1 MFSELLIA
9 LYRSVSADTEP
20 SVAGDPHKSLS
31 YIITSLETLLG
42 TDLDHILPAKMLEKD
57 EETLYNLA
65 EIYLGLLDL
74 IEDTKENDEDTQD
87 LMKVEDTLDQL
98 RLESSCPFSPIPDS
112 TQDQIF
118 RTKFPAVVN
127 SSYSGS
133 EADDHVI
140 RWVSEP
146 VGNNRDSSRSEGTK
160 SVSDGGSKSSKSLF
174 AKIEKKIN
182 ETGPNQTKSHEI
194 KPIRVTSRLTSADLN
209 WTDGNDTSGR
219 TSELI
224 RSVPNSSN
232 STVPF
237 VKNKKMETL
246 DLSAIERSASEET
259 FTAEV
264 TVTDNKTITPINSPR
279 NEEILDDPKSAK
291 NDSTATEDIVARIDQ
306 IEKEIL
312 ENSKKIAAAKNADN
326 STRNSNQSN
335 NSSSVKRESSND
347 SIATGDLIGGVSADI
362 SDESMKFL
370 IQALQKTVEDS
381 KKVRQEYEIEKAN
394 RSKVE
399 SKNGPPKLSTGP
411 KKSNLKSSKKSS
423 PSANISSKKKELA
436 FNPEAEMKKLL
447 DKENQLKNEKQKLIC
462 DEFENELSRIK
473 NKNKAE
479 QPKIKDPKVKPKKSV
494 QTTGKMTS
502 ASEPVCPIPSA
513 GNVQFTVDIPKTS
526 GSPKKSPSKSQR
538 KPMGNLYKD
547 PLVIDE
553 GDILKTI
560 MDEIPGTLV
569 ILLYHR
575 SLDCNEYYLGL
586 DYDRETMKLLLDK
599 QEKQILLLD
608 KEARQYASKV
618 RQKDQNIADTRERQ
632 RMMGELLFMKTLHLS
647 CMFSK
652 NSR

>member
-1 MFSELLIA
+1 M
-9 LYRSVSADTEP
+9 V
-20 SVAGDPHKSLS
+20 
-31 YIITSLETLLG
+31 
-42 TDLDHILPAKMLEKD
+42 
-57 EETLYNLA
+57 
-65 EIYLGLLDL
+65 

-87 LMKVEDTLDQL
+87 LMKVEDTMDQL

-146 VGNNRDSSRSEGTK
+146 NNRDSSRSEGTK

-182 ETGPNQTKSHEI
+182 ETGPTKSHEI
-194 KPIRVTSRLTSADLN
+194 RPIRVTSRLSSADLN

-224 RSVPNSSN
+224 RSVPNTTN

-237 VKNKKMETL
+237 VKNSKMETL
-246 DLSAIERSASEET
+246 DLSAIERFASEET

-279 NEEILDDPKSAK
+279 NEDDPIPAK

-306 IEKEIL
+306 IEKEII
-312 ENSKKIAAAKNADN
+312 ENSKKIAAAKNTDN
-326 STRNSNQSN
+326 STKNSNQSN
-335 NSSSVKRESSND
+335 NSSSIKRESSND

-381 KKVRQEYEIEKAN
+381 KKVREEYEIEKAN

-399 SKNGPPKLSTGP
+399 SKNAPKSSAGA
-411 KKSNLKSSKKSS
+411 KKSNSKVSKPSKSGSNLSSK
-423 PSANISSKKKELA
+423 PKKKEPA

-479 QPKIKDPKVKPKKSV
+479 QPKTKVKSKKSV
-494 QTTGKMTS
+494 QT
-502 ASEPVCPIPSA
+502 SEKPICPIPSA
-513 GNVQFTVDIPKTS
+513 GNVQFTVDIPKNS
-526 GSPKKSPSKSQR
+526 GSPKKSPSKSPR

-547 PLVIDE
+547 PLLIDE

-560 MDEIPGTLV
+560 MDEIP
-569 ILLYHR
+569 
-575 SLDCNEYYLGL
+575 GL

-608 KEARQYASKV
+608 KEARQYA
-618 RQKDQNIADTRERQ
+618 
-632 RMMGELLFMKTLHLS
+632 
-647 CMFSK
+647 
-652 NSR
+652 

>member
-1 MFSELLIA
+1 MKFLLLFSELLIA

-20 SVAGDPHKSLS
+20 SVAGDPYKSLS

-42 TDLDHILPAKMLEKD
+42 TDLDHILPAKMIEKD

-87 LMKVEDTLDQL
+87 LMKVEDTMDQL

-140 RWVSEP
+140 RWVTEP
-146 VGNNRDSSRSEGTK
+146 NNRDSSRSEGAK
-160 SVSDGGSKSSKSLF
+160 SVSEGGSKSSKSLF

-194 KPIRVTSRLTSADLN
+194 KPIRVTSRLSSADLN

-224 RSVPNSSN
+224 RSVPNTTN

-237 VKNKKMETL
+237 VKNPKMETL

-279 NEEILDDPKSAK
+279 IETPENPIPAK

-306 IEKEIL
+306 IEKEII
-312 ENSKKIAAAKNADN
+312 ENSKKIAAAKNAEN
-326 STRNSNQSN
+326 STKNSNQSN
-335 NSSSVKRESSND
+335 KPSSVKRESSND
-347 SIATGDLIGGVSADI
+347 SIATGDLVGGVSADI

-381 KKVRQEYEIEKAN
+381 KKVREEYEIEKAN

-399 SKNGPPKLSTGP
+399 SRIAPKPSAGP
-411 KKSNLKSSKKSS
+411 KKPSKVTKSATSSKAK
-423 PSANISSKKKELA
+423 IKESSKPA

-447 DKENQLKNEKQKLIC
+447 DKENELNNEKQKLIC
-462 DEFENELSRIK
+462 DEFENELARIK
-473 NKNKAE
+473 NKNKVE
-479 QPKIKDPKVKPKKSV
+479 QPKSKVKPKKSA
-494 QTTGKMTS
+494 QATGKIVNK
-502 ASEPVCPIPSA
+502 PICPIPSA
-513 GNVQFTVDIPKTS
+513 GNVQFTVDIPRNS
-526 GSPKKSPSKSQR
+526 GSPTKSPSKSSIKR

-547 PLVIDE
+547 QLVIDE

-560 MDEIPGTLV
+560 MDEIPG
-569 ILLYHR
+569 
-575 SLDCNEYYLGL
+575 
-586 DYDRETMKLLLDK
+586 M
-599 QEKQILLLD
+599 
-608 KEARQYASKV
+608 
-618 RQKDQNIADTRERQ
+618 RQ
-632 RMMGELLFMKTLHLS
+632 RAKLTLWEYDS
-647 CMFSK
+647 SK
-652 NSR
+652 SYFLTGTDIEPVI

>member
-1 MFSELLIA
+1 MLEISLTGSNSLFSELLIA

-87 LMKVEDTLDQL
+87 LMKVEDTMDQL

-146 VGNNRDSSRSEGTK
+146 NNRDSSRSEGTK

-182 ETGPNQTKSHEI
+182 ETGPNQTKSQEI

-237 VKNKKMETL
+237 VKNQKMETL

-279 NEEILDDPKSAK
+279 NEEILEDPKPAK

-335 NSSSVKRESSND
+335 NSSSVKRENSDD

-411 KKSNLKSSKKSS
+411 KKSEKNLKSSKTSKSS
-423 PSANISSKKKELA
+423 QPPSSKPKKKEQA

-479 QPKIKDPKVKPKKSV
+479 QQKTKDSKVKPKKSV
-494 QTTGKMTS
+494 QTTGKVTS
-502 ASEPVCPIPSA
+502 KPICPIPSA

-526 GSPKKSPSKSQR
+526 GSPKKSQPKSPVKR

-547 PLVIDE
+547 PLLIDE

-560 MDEIPGTLV
+560 MDEIPGTSV

-575 SLDCNEYYLGL
+575 SLNCIEQYLGL

-632 RMMGELLFMKTLHLS
+632 RMMGE
-647 CMFSK
+647 
-652 NSR
+652 

>member
-1 MFSELLIA
+1 MLEIFLQKSIIIYFSELLIA

-20 SVAGDPHKSLS
+20 SVAGDPYKSLS

-42 TDLDHILPAKMLEKD
+42 TDLDHILPAKMIEKD

-87 LMKVEDTLDQL
+87 LMKVEDTMDQL

-133 EADDHVI
+133 EADEGPHVI
-140 RWVSEP
+140 RWVTEP
-146 VGNNRDSSRSEGTK
+146 GNNRDSSRSEGAK
-160 SVSDGGSKSSKSLF
+160 SVSEGGSKSSKSLF

-182 ETGPNQTKSHEI
+182 ETAPTKSHEI
-194 KPIRVTSRLTSADLN
+194 KPIRVTSRLSSADLN

-224 RSVPNSSN
+224 RSVPNTTN

-237 VKNKKMETL
+237 VKNPKMEAL

-279 NEEILDDPKSAK
+279 TEESENTIPAK

-306 IEKEIL
+306 IEKEII
-312 ENSKKIAAAKNADN
+312 ENSKKIAAATNAEN
-326 STRNSNQSN
+326 STKNSNQSN
-335 NSSSVKRESSND
+335 NSSSSVKRESSND

-381 KKVRQEYEIEKAN
+381 KKVREEYEIEKAN

-399 SKNGPPKLSTGP
+399 SRIAPKPSAGP
-411 KKSNLKSSKKSS
+411 KKPSKPPKVTKSASTTSSKAKRKE
-423 PSANISSKKKELA
+423 PSKPKEPT

-447 DKENQLKNEKQKLIC
+447 DKENELKNEKQKLIC
-462 DEFENELSRIK
+462 DEFENELARIK

-479 QPKIKDPKVKPKKSV
+479 QPKSKAKPKRSA
-494 QTTGKMTS
+494 QATGKI
-502 ASEPVCPIPSA
+502 ADKPICPKPSA
-513 GNVQFTVDIPKTS
+513 GNVQFTVDIPRTS
-526 GSPKKSPSKSQR
+526 GSPTKSPSKTQR

-547 PLVIDE
+547 QLVIDE

-560 MDEIPGTLV
+560 MDEIPGMPHTVRAYFFILKRTLN
-569 ILLYHR
+569 R
-575 SLDCNEYYLGL
+575 
-586 DYDRETMKLLLDK
+586 
-599 QEKQILLLD
+599 
-608 KEARQYASKV
+608 
-618 RQKDQNIADTRERQ
+618 
-632 RMMGELLFMKTLHLS
+632 LS
-647 CMFSK
+647 F
-652 NSR
+652 RT

>member
-1 MFSELLIA
+1 MIA

-20 SVAGDPHKSLS
+20 SVAGDPYKSLS

-42 TDLDHILPAKMLEKD
+42 TDLDHILPAKMIEKD

-87 LMKVEDTLDQL
+87 LMKVEDTMDQL

-146 VGNNRDSSRSEGTK
+146 NNRDSSRSDGAK
-160 SVSDGGSKSSKSLF
+160 SVSEGGSKSSKSLF

-182 ETGPNQTKSHEI
+182 ETGPNQTKSNEI
-194 KPIRVTSRLTSADLN
+194 KPIRVTSRLSSADLN

-224 RSVPNSSN
+224 RSVPNTTN

-237 VKNKKMETL
+237 VKNSKMETL

-279 NEEILDDPKSAK
+279 NEDDPIPAK

-306 IEKEIL
+306 IEKEII
-312 ENSKKIAAAKNADN
+312 ENSKKIAAAKNAEN
-326 STRNSNQSN
+326 TTKNSNQSN

-381 KKVRQEYEIEKAN
+381 KKVREEYEIEKAN

-399 SKNGPPKLSTGP
+399 SRIAPKPSAGP
-411 KKSNLKSSKKSS
+411 KKPSKSSKVTKS
-423 PSANISSKKKELA
+423 ATTTSSKAKRKEPLKPA

-447 DKENQLKNEKQKLIC
+447 DKENELKNEKQKLIC
-462 DEFENELSRIK
+462 DEFENELARIK
-473 NKNKAE
+473 HKNKAE
-479 QPKIKDPKVKPKKSV
+479 QPKSKKSAV
-494 QTTGKMTS
+494 KI
-502 ASEPVCPIPSA
+502 ADKPICPIPSA
-513 GNVQFTVDIPKTS
+513 GNVQFTVDIPRTS
-526 GSPKKSPSKSQR
+526 GSPTKSPSKSPIKR

-547 PLVIDE
+547 QLVIDE

-560 MDEIPGTLV
+560 MDEIPG
-569 ILLYHR
+569 ILW
-575 SLDCNEYYLGL
+575 
-586 DYDRETMKLLLDK
+586 
-599 QEKQILLLD
+599 
-608 KEARQYASKV
+608 V
-618 RQKDQNIADTRERQ
+618 FTRR
-632 RMMGELLFMKTLHLS
+632 F
-647 CMFSK
+647 K
-652 NSR
+652 N

>member
-1 MFSELLIA
+1 MIA

-20 SVAGDPHKSLS
+20 SVAGDPYKSLS

-42 TDLDHILPAKMLEKD
+42 TDLDHILPAKMIEKD

-87 LMKVEDTLDQL
+87 LMKVEDTMDQL

-146 VGNNRDSSRSEGTK
+146 NNRDSSRSDGAK
-160 SVSDGGSKSSKSLF
+160 SVSEGGSKSSKSLF

-182 ETGPNQTKSHEI
+182 ETGPNQTKSNEI
-194 KPIRVTSRLTSADLN
+194 KPIRVTSRLSSADLN

-224 RSVPNSSN
+224 RSVPNTTN

-237 VKNKKMETL
+237 VKNSKMETL

-279 NEEILDDPKSAK
+279 IEEDPIPTK

-306 IEKEIL
+306 IEKEII
-312 ENSKKIAAAKNADN
+312 ENSTKIAAAKNAEN
-326 STRNSNQSN
+326 TAKNPNQSN

-381 KKVRQEYEIEKAN
+381 KKVREEYEIEKAN

-399 SKNGPPKLSTGP
+399 SRIAPKPSAGP
-411 KKSNLKSSKKSS
+411 KKPSKSSKVTKSA
-423 PSANISSKKKELA
+423 PTTSSKAKRKEPSKPA

-447 DKENQLKNEKQKLIC
+447 DKENELKNEKQKLIC
-462 DEFENELSRIK
+462 DEFENELARIK
-473 NKNKAE
+473 HKNKAE
-479 QPKIKDPKVKPKKSV
+479 QPNSKVKSKKTAV
-494 QTTGKMTS
+494 KI
-502 ASEPVCPIPSA
+502 ADKPNCPIPSA
-513 GNVQFTVDIPKTS
+513 GNVQFTVDIPRTS
-526 GSPKKSPSKSQR
+526 ASPTKSPSKSPIKR

-547 PLVIDE
+547 QLVIDE

-560 MDEIPGTLV
+560 MDEIPGIFWV
-569 ILLYHR
+569 F
-575 SLDCNEYYLGL
+575 
-586 DYDRETMKLLLDK
+586 
-599 QEKQILLLD
+599 
-608 KEARQYASKV
+608 
-618 RQKDQNIADTRERQ
+618 TRR
-632 RMMGELLFMKTLHLS
+632 FKS
-647 CMFSK
+647 
-652 NSR
+652 